1 MLKRQEVTVVLA
13 PSALEVVLTDR
24 SGQVVSKA
32 RRALD
37 PGTAEEAWTGGLMS
51 LDIMLASLL
60 RSLKINR
67 GTHAEVVY
75 SGSDEVVETRV
86 FDKNTK
92 QASQIAQTQMLHE
105 LSFDRGLAVT
115 ETQEILNDTFKDQS
129 VILSVADRDDRL
141 MALFAWL
148 RRAGLV
154 PMSATPR
161 EALAIGEA
169 LEELTSSRR
178 ASGDTDRIV
187 QWRIGEFDSVLA
199 VSTPDNAG
207 RHKLELVRSIRL
219 GFDALVEALARGLLV
234 DQASAAPSLDF
245 ERARKI
251 LTTVGIPSHDQL
263 VDPVTGKTG
272 RDVLPLMQPVLQ
284 RMAIEAKQTLRFGL
298 EGQEVHSIVTSGPGS
313 KLNGLSGMLAEF
325 LDIDVVAPEPLDP
338 CKNDSADPQG
348 VRTWARDAQ
357 CRLSLVPRSVGLQR
371 EAGRLANAAR
381 LGGIAAVVM
390 LAFSAADAWKT
401 HSQIAEQIDAFRPQ
415 VERVRRVAEAE
426 AQTTLIANRVG
437 KVESELYH
445 SMGVLPDW
453 EGLFDEIS
461 SLCDDDIRLL
471 ALSADASDEISVVE
485 LRGAVAESNNGNDEH
500 LSAFLT
506 KLTTCPLLTDVRLES
521 TRRAEL
527 RGKPGRRF
535 VIRAQPVAIPTATA
549 IFAARDGDGS

>member
-1 MLKRQEVTVVLA
+1 VLKRQEVTVVLA
-13 PSALEVVLTDR
+13 PSALEVVVTDR
-24 SGQVVSKA
+24 VGQVVSKA

-37 PGTAEEAWTGGLMS
+37 PGTAEDAWTGGLMS
-51 LDIMLASLL
+51 LDTMLASLL

-92 QASQIAQTQMLHE
+92 QAAQITQTQMLHE

-115 ETQEILNDTFKDQS
+115 STQEIMSDTFKDQA

-141 MALFAWL
+141 MILFAWL

-169 LEELTSSRR
+169 LEELADSQQTS
-178 ASGDTDRIV
+178 GGTDRIV
-187 QWRIGEFDSVLA
+187 QWRIGEFVSVLA
-199 VSTPDNAG
+199 VSAPDDTG
-207 RHKLELVRSIRL
+207 SLKLELVRSIRL
-219 GFDALVEALARGLLV
+219 GFDALVEALARGLMV
-234 DQASAAPSLDF
+234 DQAAGTPTLDF
-245 ERARKI
+245 EKAHKI
-251 LTTVGIPSHDQL
+251 LLAVGIPSHDQL

-298 EGQEVHSIVTSGPGS
+298 EGQEVHSIVASGPGS
-313 KLNGLSGMLAEF
+313 KLSGLSAMLSEF
-325 LDIDVVAPEPLDP
+325 LDIDVVAPEPLDTS
-338 CKNDSADPQG
+338 KKDSAGPQG

-357 CRLSLVPRSVGLQR
+357 GRLSLVPRSVGLQR

-401 HSQIAEQIDAFRPQ
+401 HDQIVDQIDAFRPQ

-426 AQTTLIANRVG
+426 AQTSLLASRVG
-437 KVESELYH
+437 KVENELYH

-453 EGLFDEIS
+453 EGLFNEIS
-461 SLCDDDIRLL
+461 TLCDDNIRLL
-471 ALSADASDEISVVE
+471 ALSADASDEISVIE

-506 KLTTCPLLTDVRLES
+506 KLTSSPLLTDVRLES
-521 TRRAEL
+521 TRRAEF
-527 RGKPGRRF
+527 RGKAGRRF
-535 VIRAQPVAIPTATA
+535 VIRAQPVAIPPTTA
-549 IFAARDGDGS
+549 IFAARDGGGS